1 MRRNFKNFK
10 RTPRLRDQTTECFH
24 IGTTFFSSPCHI
36 QYEAGGRDRKQQV
49 LPQESGSE
57 TARLVIMT
65 DQPTDGRKV
74 SLHITINNIK

>member
-24 IGTTFFSSPCHI
+24 IGTTIFSSPCHI

-49 LPQESGSE
+49 LP
-57 TARLVIMT
+57 
-65 DQPTDGRKV
+65 
-74 SLHITINNIK
+74 